1 VAHRAPVY
9 AGAALS
15 LLEVSDMKRIL
26 LSLTLMAI
34 SPLAAVAQQVAAAQT
49 PAPPTALVANPVATA
64 VRGSVE
70 RQSKNLIAATE
81 EMPAEKYS
89 YQPTPAQNSF
99 GHLVVH
105 MANSNFRLCSMI
117 SGVEIPKM
125 EELKE
130 ADGKDKLTGAL
141 KASFDFCTQSL
152 AKVDDSKLGEVVFT
166 RGAITLTRAS
176 AMIALTNDF
185 ADHYSAAAMYLRL
198 NGLLPPTAQQ
208 AH

>member
-1 VAHRAPVY
+1 
-9 AGAALS
+9 
-15 LLEVSDMKRIL
+15 MQRIL
-26 LSLTLMAI
+26 LVLALAAI
-34 SPLAAVAQQVAAAQT
+34 SPLAVVAQQAAAAQN

-64 VRGSVE
+64 VRSSVE

-81 EMPAEKYS
+81 EMPADKYS

-105 MANSNFRLCSMI
+105 MANSNFRLCAMI

-125 EELKE
+125 DELKE
-130 ADGKDKLTGAL
+130 TDGKDKLTGAL
-141 KASFDFCTQSL
+141 KSSFDFCTQSL

-166 RGAITLTRAS
+166 RGAFTLTRAS

-208 AH
+208 AHKE

>member
-1 VAHRAPVY
+1 
-9 AGAALS
+9 
-15 LLEVSDMKRIL
+15 MKRIL
-26 LSLTLMAI
+26 LSLALAAI
-34 SPLAAVAQQVAAAQT
+34 SPLAAIAQQAAATQT

-64 VRGSVE
+64 VRSSVE

-81 EMPAEKYS
+81 EMPADKYG

-99 GHLVVH
+99 GHVVMH
-105 MANSNFRLCSMI
+105 MANSNFHLCSMI

-125 EELKE
+125 DELKE
-130 ADGKDKLTGAL
+130 TDGKEKLTGAL
-141 KASFDFCTQSL
+141 KASFDFCTQAL

-166 RGAITLTRAS
+166 RGALTLTRAS

-198 NGLLPPTAQQ
+198 NGLLPPTAQPP
-208 AH
+208 HKD

>member
-1 VAHRAPVY
+1 
-9 AGAALS
+9 
-15 LLEVSDMKRIL
+15 MKRIL
-26 LSLTLMAI
+26 LSLVLAAL
-34 SPLAAVAQQVAAAQT
+34 SPLAAIAHQAAATQT

-64 VRGSVE
+64 VRSSVE

-81 EMPAEKYS
+81 EMPAGKYG
-89 YQPTPAQNSF
+89 YQPTTAQNSF

-125 EELKE
+125 DEMKE
-130 ADGKDKLTGAL
+130 TDGKDKLTGAL
-141 KASFDFCTQSL
+141 KSSFDFCTQSL
-152 AKVDDSKLGEVVFT
+152 ANVDDSKLGEVVFT

-208 AH
+208 AHKD

>member
-1 VAHRAPVY
+1 
-9 AGAALS
+9 
-15 LLEVSDMKRIL
+15 MKRIL
-26 LSLTLMAI
+26 LSFAWVAI
-34 SPLAAVAQQVAAAQT
+34 SPLAAVAQQAAATQN

-64 VRGSVE
+64 VRSSVE

-81 EMPAEKYS
+81 EMPADKYG

-99 GHLVVH
+99 GHVVMH
-105 MANSNFRLCSMI
+105 MAISNFRLCAMI

-125 EELKE
+125 DELKE
-130 ADGKDKLTGAL
+130 SDGKDKLTGAL

-176 AMIALTNDF
+176 AMLALTNDF

-198 NGLLPPTAQQ
+198 NGLLPPTAPQP
-208 AH
+208 HKE

>member
-1 VAHRAPVY
+1 
-9 AGAALS
+9 
-15 LLEVSDMKRIL
+15 MKRIL
-26 LSLTLMAI
+26 LFFTFVAI
-34 SPLAAVAQQVAAAQT
+34 APLATAAQQT
-49 PAPPTALVANPVATA
+49 PAAPTALVANPVATA
-64 VRGSVE
+64 VRSSLE
-70 RQSKNLIAATE
+70 RQSKNLIAAIE
-81 EMPAEKYS
+81 AMPADKYS

-105 MANSNFRLCSMI
+105 MASSNFRLCSMI

-125 EELKE
+125 DELKE
-130 ADGKDKLTGAL
+130 TDAKDKLTGAL
-141 KASFDFCTQSL
+141 KSSFDFCTQSL

-166 RGAITLTRAS
+166 HGTFTLTRAS

-208 AH
+208 THKE